1 MNDSSST
8 YERGFPYVFIILQ
21 KAPFDGTVYFS
32 YCTSKYTTVVRKE
45 LFIKCGFL
53 KNSIVS
59 NFVYN
64 IRSKNRVSWSSCQKL
79 VKNKFLSMEQISS
92 INLRHPRRHRG
103 WLILIE
109 SHNWRFIAFFVI
121 IITYSDIRLLL
132 FFIMNNNL
140 LS

>member
-1 MNDSSST
+1 MTHLQPTSV
-8 YERGFPYVFIILQ
+8 VFLMFFILQ

-32 YCTSKYTTVVRKE
+32 YCTLKYTTVVRNE
-45 LFIKCGFL
+45 LFIKWGFL

-64 IRSKNRVSWSSCQKL
+64 IKSKNRVSWSSCQKL

-109 SHNWRFIAFFVI
+109 SHNWRFIAF
-121 IITYSDIRLLL
+121 YYNNYL
-132 FFIMNNNL
+132 FWHQIVVLFHNE
-140 LS
+140 